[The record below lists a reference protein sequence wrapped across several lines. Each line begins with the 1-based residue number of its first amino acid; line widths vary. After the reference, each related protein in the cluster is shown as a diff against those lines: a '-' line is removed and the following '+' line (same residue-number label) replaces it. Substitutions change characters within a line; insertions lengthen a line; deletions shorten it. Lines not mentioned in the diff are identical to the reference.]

1 MKKNLWFRV
10 VKNLAAWG
18 CLAVCV
24 WCAGSALKGW
34 AMENGAD
41 ALLFA
46 AGLQKL
52 DDSNSADKSAWAG
65 NSASSASS
73 GGEASSQAKPD
84 SVKKIGL
91 SDPGSDGEA
100 GPEGTIPEEAGSG
113 EPSPG
118 FLSGRLEAFG
128 DDGVVPFHN
137 DELPGVAATPDPE
150 RVSAPV
156 EEITL
161 DGGEQI
167 NNFFV
172 RDTTDSGTDLNAE
185 LQESPAVS
193 FKGDGSVEVLIYH
206 THTSE
211 AYSKEYTGFYYTDME
226 TRTQNQ
232 DMSVVAAG
240 EALKKELEAR
250 GFGVVHDTTVNDEL
264 FNGSYSRSWDVIQK
278 NLEEYPGIQVTIDLH
293 RDSMTTQEGVK
304 YKPTVTI
311 NGRKAAQVMLLAG
324 CDENGDWGDF
334 PNWRDNLHLI
344 LRVQQKAAELYPE
357 LARPLDFSNSKYNMN
372 ATKGSML
379 IEVGTEVN
387 TVSEAKYSGKL
398 IGEVLAETFHG
409 LKNEQSAM
417 SD

>member
-1 MKKNLWFRV
+1 MRKSLWVRV
-10 VKNLAAWG
+10 IKNLAAWG

-24 WCAGSALKGW
+24 WCAGSALKSW
-34 AMENGAD
+34 AAENGAD

-46 AGLQKL
+46 AGLRKAEL
-52 DDSNSADKSAWAG
+52 PAPAG
-65 NSASSASS
+65 NPASTDNSASAAESA
-73 GGEASSQAKPD
+73 
-84 SVKKIGL
+84 
-91 SDPGSDGEA
+91 
-100 GPEGTIPEEAGSG
+100 PEGVSSSPEKPNGVEKAGLFNPKAAG
-113 EPSPG
+113 PSPG
-118 FLSGRLEAFG
+118 FLSGRLEVLG
-128 DDGVVPFHN
+128 DDGIVPFHN
-137 DELPGVAATPDPE
+137 DELPGAAATPDPE

-167 NNFFV
+167 ADFFV
-172 RDTTDSGTDLNAE
+172 RDTTDSDTDLNAE

-324 CDENGDWGDF
+324 CNANGDWEDF
-334 PNWRDNLHLI
+334 PDWRDNLHLI

-357 LARPLDFSNSKYNMN
+357 LARPLDFSDSKYNMN

-398 IGEVLAETFHG
+398 LGEILAETFEG
-409 LKNEQSAM
+409 MKN
-417 SD
+417 

>member
-1 MKKNLWFRV
+1 MGSTRIWCRSEKGTAPMKKSLWVRV
-10 VKNLAAWG
+10 IKNLAAWG

-24 WCAGSALKGW
+24 WCAGSVLKSW
-34 AMENGAD
+34 VTENGAD

-46 AGLQKL
+46 AGLRKV
-52 DDSNSADKSAWAG
+52 D
-65 NSASSASS
+65 SSASV
-73 GGEASSQAKPD
+73 EEVSSFPESP
-84 SVKKIGL
+84 SVKKTGF
-91 SDPGSDGEA
+91 PEPEA
-100 GPEGTIPEEAGSG
+100 AGGMSPEE
-113 EPSPG
+113 PRPG
-118 FLSGRLEAFG
+118 FLSGRLEVLG
-128 DDGVVPFHN
+128 DDGIVPFHN
-137 DELPGVAATPDPE
+137 DELPGAAATPDPE
-150 RVSAPV
+150 RASAPV

-167 NNFFV
+167 GNFFV

-185 LQESPAVS
+185 LQERPAVS

-211 AYSKEYTGFYYTDME
+211 AYSKNYTGFYYTDME

-232 DMSVVAAG
+232 DMSVVAVG

-250 GFGVVHDTTVNDEL
+250 GFGVVHDTTVNDAL
-264 FNGSYSRSWDVIQK
+264 YNGSYSRSWDVIQK

-324 CDENGDWGDF
+324 CDANGDWGDF
-334 PNWRDNLHLI
+334 PDWRDNLHLI

-357 LARPLDFSNSKYNMN
+357 LARPLNFSNSKYNMN

-387 TVSEAKYSGKL
+387 TVSEAKYSGKML
-398 IGEVLAETFHG
+398 GEILAETFEE
-409 LKNEQSAM
+409 LKEM
-417 SD
+417 

>member
-1 MKKNLWFRV
+1 MKKSLWVRV
-10 VKNLAAWG
+10 IKNLAAWC

-24 WCAGSALKGW
+24 WCAGSAVKSW
-34 AMENGAD
+34 AVEDGAD

-46 AGLQKL
+46 AGLQK
-52 DDSNSADKSAWAG
+52 SG

-73 GGEASSQAKPD
+73 AAEGVSSSPKNPG
-84 SVKKIGL
+84 VKKIGL
-91 SDPGSDGEA
+91 SDPGPDGEISL
-100 GPEGTIPEEAGSG
+100 EGASPEE
-113 EPSPG
+113 PTLG
-118 FLSGRLEAFG
+118 FLSGRLEVFG
-128 DDGVVPFHN
+128 DDGIVPFHN
-137 DELPGVAATPDPE
+137 DELPGAAATPDPE

-161 DGGEQI
+161 DGGAQI
-167 NNFFV
+167 DNFFV

-240 EALKKELEAR
+240 EALKKELEAH

-264 FNGSYSRSWDVIQK
+264 FNGSYSRSWEVIQK

-324 CDENGDWGDF
+324 CDESGDWGDF

-398 IGEVLAETFHG
+398 MGEVLAETFHG
-409 LKNEQSAM
+409 LKNEQLAM

>member
-1 MKKNLWFRV
+1 MKKSLWFRV

-24 WCAGSALKGW
+24 WCAGTAIKSW
-34 AMENGAD
+34 AAEDGAD

-46 AGLQKL
+46 AGLHKADKSASL
-52 DDSNSADKSAWAG
+52 DQSNSAD
-65 NSASSASS
+65 SS
-73 GGEASSQAKPD
+73 GAEVSSQAKPD

-91 SDPGSDGEA
+91 SDPEA
-100 GPEGTIPEEAGSG
+100 AGGTSLEGANPD

-118 FLSGRLEAFG
+118 FLSGRLEALG
-128 DDGVVPFHN
+128 DDGIVPFHN
-137 DELPGVAATPDPE
+137 DELPGAAATPDPE
-150 RVSAPV
+150 RASAPV

-161 DGGEQI
+161 DGGEQVG
-167 NNFFV
+167 NFFV
-172 RDTTDSGTDLNAE
+172 RDTTDSGTDLTAE

-232 DMSVVAAG
+232 DMSVVAVG

-250 GFGVVHDTTVNDEL
+250 GFGVVHDTTVNDAL
-264 FNGSYSRSWDVIQK
+264 YNGSYSRSWDVIQK
-278 NLEEYPGIQVTIDLH
+278 NLEAYPGIQVTIDLH
-293 RDSMTTQEGVK
+293 RDSMTTQEGIK
-304 YKPTVTI
+304 YKPTVTV
-311 NGRKAAQVMLLAG
+311 NGRKAAQIMMLAG
-324 CDENGDWGDF
+324 CDESGDWGDF
-334 PNWRDNLHLI
+334 PDWRDNLHLI
-344 LRVQQKAAELYPE
+344 LRVQQKAAELYPD
-357 LARPLDFSNSKYNMN
+357 LARPLNFSNSKYNMN

-398 IGEVLAETFHG
+398 LGEILAETFDE
-409 LKNEQSAM
+409 LKNEE
-417 SD
+417 

>member
-1 MKKNLWFRV
+1 MRKNLWIRV
-10 VKNLAAWG
+10 IKNLAAWS

-24 WCAGSALKGW
+24 WCAGSALQSW
-34 AMENGAD
+34 AAEDGAD

-46 AGLQKL
+46 AGLGKAETL
-52 DDSNSADKSAWAG
+52 ASA
-65 NSASSASS
+65 ASSTAEGASS
-73 GGEASSQAKPD
+73 SPAVPNG
-84 SVKKIGL
+84 VKETGL
-91 SDPGSDGEA
+91 S
-100 GPEGTIPEEAGSG
+100 GPEAAGKQGSMG
-113 EPSPG
+113 LTPG
-118 FLSGRLEAFG
+118 FLSGRLEVFG
-128 DDGVVPFHN
+128 DDGIVPFHH
-137 DELPGVAATPDPE
+137 DELPGAAATPDPE
-150 RVSAPV
+150 RISAPV

-167 NNFFV
+167 ANFFV
-172 RDTTDSGTDLNAE
+172 RDTTDSGTDLTAE

-193 FKGDGSVEVLIYH
+193 LKGDGSVEVLIYH

-211 AYSKEYTGFYYTDME
+211 SYSKEYTGFYYTDME

-324 CDENGDWGDF
+324 CDANGDWGDF
-334 PNWRDNLHLI
+334 PDWRDNLHLI

-357 LARPLDFSNSKYNMN
+357 LARPLDFSDSKYNMN

-398 IGEVLAETFHG
+398 LGEILAETFS
-409 LKNEQSAM
+409 EM
-417 SD
+417 RD